1 MSGLSHRPFPV
12 VLAAPSGTGKTTLAR
27 RLVQRHDD
35 FTFSVSA
42 TTRPPR
48 AREQDGVDYHFID
61 RPAFEVMVERG
72 ELAEWAEVHGCLY
85 GTPRAELERA
95 ADEGKHVILD
105 IDVQGARQVRANVPE
120 TVLMFLLPPSVKD
133 LMARLTG
140 RGTEAAAEVGHR
152 LRSALAELQAAV
164 EFDFVVVND
173 DLERCLQAIRDIVEA
188 EAYRAERAP
197 GLEVELNGF
206 RREIGRILDESYPNI
221 RS

>member
-27 RLVQRHDD
+27 RLVERHAD

-42 TTRPPR
+42 TTRSPR
-48 AREQDGVDYHFID
+48 ERERDGVDYHFID
-61 RPAFEVMVERG
+61 RLAFEAMVERG
-72 ELAEWAEVHGCLY
+72 EFAEWAEVHGCLY

-105 IDVQGARQVRANVPE
+105 IDVQGARQVRASVPE
-120 TVLMFLLPPSVKD
+120 TVLMFLLPPSVGG
-133 LMARLTG
+133 LLARLTG
-140 RGTEAAAEVGHR
+140 RGTEADVEVGGR

-173 DLERCLQAIRDIVEA
+173 DLERCLDAIRDIVEA

-221 RS
+221 SS